1 MIKNPPLIKKVVEE
15 MGGTF
20 EEVIPE
26 RGCYNIHVRGKVFLI
41 TRKFRIAKNFISI
54 AGATTHKDLTYTLL
68 KRRSL
73 PTPTTVF
80 FFRKNFQTEDAE
92 KKIASLNFP
101 IIIKDASGSN
111 SQGIFPYIKTP
122 KEAQS
127 ILKKEIVNFRSLIAQ
142 EMIFG
147 KEYRVLMLDEK
158 VIGALE
164 MIPPRVFGNGCSTIQ
179 ELIEEKQKSTH
190 RKTPIDTTLEKI
202 LQEQGFSFDHILG
215 VGEIAS
221 IKKSSSLAEGGETRD
236 VTELVNKKIVSICA
250 KAADAIG
257 DYLAGID
264 IICEDISAD
273 PKGQTF
279 GILEINGKPDIY
291 IHYNPTFG
299 KSRNVIKDIINF
311 ILKLS
316 TTQKSNLSKNK
327 DC

>member
-26 RGCYNIHVRGKVFLI
+26 RGCYYIHVQGKAFLI

-54 AGATTHKDLTYTLL
+54 AGATKFKDLTYTLL
-68 KRRSL
+68 RQRSL

-80 FFRKNFQTEDAE
+80 FFRKKFTPQDATA
-92 KKIASLNFP
+92 KLAALQFP
-101 IIIKDASGSN
+101 IIIKDSSGSN
-111 SQGIFPYIKTP
+111 SQGIFPYIKSLA
-122 KEAQS
+122 EAET
-127 ILKKEIVNFRSLIAQ
+127 ILTTEIRNFRSLIAQ

-147 KEYRVLMLDEK
+147 KEYRVLMLDDK

-164 MIPPRVFGNGCSTIQ
+164 MIPPRVFGDGEATISQ
-179 ELIEEKQKSTH
+179 LIQAKQKHTH
-190 RKTPIDTTLEKI
+190 RKTPIDQALKI
-202 LQEQGFSFDHILG
+202 ILKEQGFSLESILG
-215 VGEIAS
+215 VGEVAS

-236 VTELVNKKIVSICA
+236 VTDLVNKEITTLCA
-250 KAADAIG
+250 DAADAIG

-264 IICEDISAD
+264 IICEDITKS
-273 PKGQTF
+273 PTKQTF
-279 GILEINGKPDIY
+279 GILEINGKPDLY

-311 ILKLS
+311 ILKLN
-316 TTQKSNLSKNK
+316 TTQKSNLAKK
-327 DC
+327 

>member
-1 MIKNPPLIKKVVEE
+1 

-20 EEVIPE
+20 EEVVPE
-26 RGCYNIHVRGKVFLI
+26 RGCYYIHVKGKVFMI
-41 TRKFRIAKNFISI
+41 TRKFRIAKNFISV
-54 AGATTHKDLTYTLL
+54 AGATAYKDLTYTLL
-68 KRRSL
+68 KRQSL

-80 FFRKNFQTEDAE
+80 FFRKNFKPADIKNKLLDMQ
-92 KKIASLNFP
+92 FP
-101 IIIKDASGSN
+101 IIIKDSAGSN
-111 SQGIFPYIKTP
+111 SQGIFPYIKNL

-127 ILKKEIVNFRSLIAQ
+127 IINKEILNFRSLIAQ

-147 KEYRVLMLDEK
+147 KEYRILILDDK

-164 MIPPRVFGNGCSTIQ
+164 MIPPRVFGDGKSTIAQ
-179 ELIEEKQKSTH
+179 LIAEKQKHTH
-190 RKTPIDTTLEKI
+190 RKTPIDPALKII
-202 LQEQGFSFDHILG
+202 LQEQGFSLDSVLAAN
-215 VGEIAS
+215 EIVS

-236 VTELVNKKIVSICA
+236 VTELVNKKIVAICA
-250 KAADAIG
+250 QASDAIG

-264 IICEDISAD
+264 IICEDISKN
-273 PKGQTF
+273 PTTQTF

-316 TTQKSNLSKNK
+316 TTQKSALSKK
-327 DC
+327 

>member
-1 MIKNPPLIKKVVEE
+1 

-26 RGCYNIHVRGKVFLI
+26 RGCYYIHVRGKAFLI

-54 AGATTHKDLTYTLL
+54 AGATKFKDLTYTLL
-68 KRRSL
+68 RRRSL

-80 FFRKNFQTEDAE
+80 FFRKKFTLKDAAA
-92 KKIASLNFP
+92 KLATLKFP
-101 IIIKDASGSN
+101 IIIKDSSGSN
-111 SQGIFPYIKTP
+111 SQGIFPYIKTLA
-122 KEAQS
+122 EAKS
-127 ILKKEIVNFRSLIAQ
+127 TLTKEIQNFRSLIAQ

-147 KEYRVLMLDEK
+147 REYRVLMLDDK

-164 MIPPRVFGNGCSTIQ
+164 MIPPRVFGNGESTVAQLIQ
-179 ELIEEKQKSTH
+179 AKQKHTH
-190 RKTPIDTTLEKI
+190 RKTPIDKTLEKI
-202 LQEQGFSFDHILG
+202 LAEQNFSLDHILN

-221 IKKSSSLAEGGETRD
+221 IKKSSCLAEGGETRD
-236 VTELVNKKIVSICA
+236 VTDVVNKEIISICA
-250 KAADAIG
+250 AASDAIG

-264 IICEDISAD
+264 IICEDITMN
-273 PKGQTF
+273 PKNQTF

-311 ILKLS
+311 ILKLN
-316 TTQKSNLSKNK
+316 TTQKSNLTKARPSKK
-327 DC
+327 QLT

>member
-26 RGCYNIHVRGKVFLI
+26 RGCYYIHVQGKAFLI
-41 TRKFRIAKNFISI
+41 TRKFRIAKTFIGI
-54 AGATTHKDLTYTLL
+54 VGTTEYKDLTYTLL
-68 KRRSL
+68 RRHSL

-80 FFRKNFQTEDAE
+80 FFRKNFKPEDVAI
-92 KKIASLNFP
+92 KLAAMKFP
-101 IIIKDASGSN
+101 IIVKDSAGSN
-111 SQGIFPYIKTP
+111 SRGIFPHIKDLAA
-122 KEAQS
+122 AQA
-127 ILKKEIVNFRSLIAQ
+127 IINAEIVNYRSLIAQ

-147 KEYRVLMLDEK
+147 KEYRVLILDDK

-164 MIPPRVFGNGCSTIQ
+164 MIPPRVFGDGKSTITALLQ
-179 ELIEEKQKSTH
+179 EKQLHTR
-190 RKTPIDTTLEKI
+190 RKTPLDQALKTI
-202 LQEQGFSFDHILG
+202 LKEQDFSLDSILG

-221 IKKSSSLAEGGETRD
+221 IRKSSSLAEGGETRD
-236 VTELVNKKIVSICA
+236 VTELVNKEVVSICA

-264 IICEDISAD
+264 IICEDISKD
-273 PKGQTF
+273 PSTQTF

-291 IHYNPTFG
+291 IHYKPTHG
-299 KSRNVIKDIINF
+299 QSRNVVKDIITF

-316 TTQKSNLSKNK
+316 TTQKSNLSN
-327 DC
+327 

>member
-26 RGCYNIHVRGKVFLI
+26 RGCYNIHVGGKVFLI

-68 KRRSL
+68 RRRFL
-73 PTPTTVF
+73 PTPETVF
-80 FFRKNFQTEDAE
+80 FFRKNFEIADATT
-92 KKIASLNFP
+92 KLFSLKYP
-101 IIIKDASGSN
+101 IIIKDSSGSN

-122 KEAQS
+122 EEAVA
-127 ILKKEIVNFRSLIAQ
+127 ILTEEISNFRSLIAQ

-147 KEYRVLMLDEK
+147 KEYRVLMLDNR

-164 MIPPRVFGNGCSTIQ
+164 MIPPRVFGDGVSTIKK
-179 ELIEEKQKSTH
+179 LIEEKQTSTH
-190 RKTPIDTTLEKI
+190 RKTPIDSVLEKI
-202 LQEQGFSFDHILG
+202 LKEQGFSLEHILNA
-215 VGEIAS
+215 GEIAS

-250 KAADAIG
+250 KATDAIG

-264 IICEDISAD
+264 IICEDISID
-273 PKGQTF
+273 PKEQIF

-316 TTQKSNLSKNK
+316 TTQKSNLSKK
-327 DC
+327 EAC

>member
-1 MIKNPPLIKKVVEE
+1 MIKNPPLIRKVVEE

-26 RGCYNIHVRGKVFLI
+26 RGCYYIHVRGKAFLI

-68 KRRSL
+68 RRRSL
-73 PTPTTVF
+73 PTPETVF
-80 FFRKNFQTEDAE
+80 FFRKNFQ
-92 KKIASLNFP
+92 KKDIASKLSGLKFP
-101 IIIKDASGSN
+101 IIIKDSSGSN
-111 SQGIFPYIKTP
+111 SQGIFPYIKNLE
-122 KEAQS
+122 EAIS
-127 ILKKEIVNFRSLIAQ
+127 ILTSEISNFRTLIAQ

-164 MIPPRVFGNGCSTIQ
+164 MIPPRVFGDGLSTI
-179 ELIEEKQKSTH
+179 EKLIEEKQKSTH
-190 RKTPIDTTLEKI
+190 RKTPIDRTLKKI
-202 LQEQGFSFDHILG
+202 LSEQGFSLNHILAS
-215 VGEIAS
+215 GEIAS

-236 VTELVNKKIVSICA
+236 VTDIVNAKIISICS

-273 PKGQTF
+273 PDNQTF

-291 IHYNPTFG
+291 IHYNPTSG
-299 KSRNVIKDIINF
+299 KSRNVIRDIINF

-316 TTQKSNLSKNK
+316 TTQKSNLSKK
-327 DC
+327 